1 MSSLL
6 RLVDPGP
13 SGAPSSLPARRG
25 LNQFFTPTWAAE
37 ALVKRHFPG
46 LNSKDTVIELSCGD
60 GRFLMSIPDDVDAYG
75 VELDPVM
82 AAKAARNSGRDV
94 ITGDFCTVELPR
106 RPTVIL
112 GNPPFEMSIFD
123 RMLARCH
130 DLLEYDGKAGFLL
143 PVYTFQTASR
153 VVGYQKHWSL
163 SQELLPR
170 NLFEGLSCP
179 IMWATF
185 QKQRRTV
192 ISGLFLYTELDALQ
206 GLKRDMRRL
215 MVGNDS
221 TPSCW
226 RDVVQLALQ
235 ACGGRASLSQLYDA
249 IEGNRPTPNKWWREQ
264 VRKVASRNFMR
275 VGSGEYALP
284 QTTVAA

>member
-1 MSSLL
+1 MTSTSSLL
-6 RLVDPGP
+6 DAGP
-13 SGAPSSLPARRG
+13 IGAPSAAKSRRG

-37 ALVKRHFPG
+37 ALVERHFGNLTPA
-46 LNSKDTVIELSCGD
+46 DTVLEMACGD
-60 GRFLMSIPDDVDAYG
+60 GRFLMAIPEGIDAYG

-82 AAKAARNSGRDV
+82 AARAAKNTGRDIV
-94 ITGDFCTVELPR
+94 TGDFRTVELPR
-106 RPTVIL
+106 RPTAIL
-112 GNPPFEMSIFD
+112 GNPPFDLAVFDEMLD
-123 RMLARCH
+123 RCQ

-153 VVGYQKHWSL
+153 VMGYQKTWSL

-192 ISGLFLYTELDALQ
+192 VSGLFLYAELDALQ

-221 TPSCW
+221 TPTCW
-226 RDVVQLALQ
+226 RDVVQLALH
-235 ACGGRASLSQLYDA
+235 ACGGQATLGQLYEA
-249 IEGNRPTPNKWWREQ
+249 IESNRPTPNKWWREQ
-264 VRKVASRNFMR
+264 VRKVASQNFFR
-275 VGSGEYALP
+275 VGSGEYSLEPTAM
-284 QTTVAA
+284 AA